1 MCPNE
6 LDGDKMQ
13 RKPLLWKYWIAIAIA
28 VLGTFYI
35 YAIYAAR
42 SLHIALSP
50 ITKED
55 RQKFAALAKILDTAE
70 RYPHR
75 EVDNTSVGFPA
86 IEHQLHVVG
95 QLVDVFQLKFGRLPA
110 SIDELIALPEDGSR
124 QEQAKEEIR
133 SESRNCRVFDLSAES
148 YFLNCDGWSPNE
160 KTLQDLNVA
169 ADKRYVR
176 FYNFDGH
183 VVLFAPPPYVTRP

>member
-1 MCPNE
+1 
-6 LDGDKMQ
+6 MQ
-13 RKPLLWKYWIAIAIA
+13 SKPLLWKYWIGLAIA

-35 YAIYAAR
+35 YTIYAA
-42 SLHIALSP
+42 SSFHIVLSP
-50 ITKED
+50 ITNED
-55 RQKFAALAKILDTAE
+55 RQKFSAMAKVLETAE

-86 IEHQLHVVG
+86 IEHRLQAVED
-95 QLVDVFQLKFGRLPA
+95 LVDVFQFKFGRLPA
-110 SIDELIALPEDGSR
+110 SNEELTAIPAGPR

-133 SESRNCRVFDLSAES
+133 SESRNCRIFNLSAES

-176 FYNFDGH
+176 FYNFEGH
-183 VVLFAPPPYVTRP
+183 VVLFAPPPYVAQP